1 MKTSFSANGPQAMSA
16 NLEHHFCHKHE
27 IYTIDDPRGHPI
39 LWVCE
44 HCHDAKLA
52 KWERQQEQRNDD
64 DRSRA

>member
-1 MKTSFSANGPQAMSA
+1 MSA

-27 IYTIDDPRGHPI
+27 IYTIDDLRGHPI

-52 KWERQQEQRNDD
+52 KWEREQEKRNDD